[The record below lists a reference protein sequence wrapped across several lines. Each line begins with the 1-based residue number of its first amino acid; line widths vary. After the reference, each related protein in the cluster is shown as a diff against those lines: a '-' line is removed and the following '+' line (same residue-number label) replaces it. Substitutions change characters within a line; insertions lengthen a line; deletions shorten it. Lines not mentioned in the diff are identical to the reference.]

1 MADET
6 VKKTIF
12 IALGIC
18 LTCSFFIATAAVS
31 LSSIQA
37 GNKQM
42 DKIKN
47 ILVAG
52 GLYEKG
58 VDVERVYT
66 EKIEPL
72 LIDLMTGE
80 SVQADQFGEDL
91 DIQNFDINQ
100 TAKHAK
106 FGQILSPEMD
116 LAKINR
122 MPKYMVIYY
131 VRENETT
138 YKIILPVY
146 GRGLYSMLYGF
157 LALDNDS
164 NKVVG
169 ITFYEQGETAGLGGE
184 ITNPRWQEKW
194 KGKQIYGEDGKVKLS
209 VVKGTV
215 DPASSDAKYNI
226 DGISGA
232 TMTSRGVD
240 NLVKFWLGP
249 NGYGPYLTR
258 LAAR

>member
-1 MADET
+1 MAEET
-6 VKKTIF
+6 VKKTILM
-12 IALGIC
+12 ALGIC

-37 GNKQM
+37 GNKQK

-47 ILVAG
+47 ILIAG

-66 EKIEPL
+66 EKIEPV

-80 SVQADQFGEDL
+80 LVGADRFGEDL

-100 TAKHAK
+100 TAKHGK
-106 FGQILSPEMD
+106 YGKIVSSDLD

-122 MPKYMVIYY
+122 MPKFMVVYY
-131 VRENETT
+131 VREKETIR
-138 YKIILPVY
+138 KIILPVY

-157 LALDNDS
+157 LAIGNDLK
-164 NKVVG
+164 KVAG

-184 ITNPRWQEKW
+184 ITNPRWQERWRDKH
-194 KGKQIYGEDGKVKLS
+194 IYGEDGKVKLS
-209 VVKGTV
+209 VVKGSV
-215 DPASSDAKYNI
+215 DPASSDAKFQI

-249 NGYGPYLTR
+249 NGYGPYLSR